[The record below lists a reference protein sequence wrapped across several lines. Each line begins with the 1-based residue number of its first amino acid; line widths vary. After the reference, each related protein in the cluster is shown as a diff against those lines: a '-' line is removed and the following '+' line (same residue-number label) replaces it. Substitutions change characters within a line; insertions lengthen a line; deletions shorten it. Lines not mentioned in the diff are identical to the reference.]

1 LVEQLTLN
9 QRAVG
14 STPTRPTKFFN
25 FNSDK
30 TFTPGQWGYAI
41 DTIAIGEPIENVAV
55 VPVPAAAVLFG
66 SGLIGLLGSQ
76 WNRLRKLV

>member
-1 LVEQLTLN
+1 MSSVFCNPDTT
-9 QRAVG
+9 V
-14 STPTRPTKFFN
+14 TR
-25 FNSDK
+25 
-30 TFTPGQWGYAI
+30 GQWDYVI

-76 WNRLRKLV
+76 WKRLRKMV